1 VSNYVKST
9 NFAVKDSLLTG
20 NPAKLVKGTEIDTE
34 FNAISTAISSKLDS
48 STDLTIAGKFITSSN
63 GSAAAPVFTLA
74 SDPNTGIYFPSD
86 AETNLAIALDGE
98 KAFEIESIVYLGE
111 AIMGSQTFG
120 LLASAPDK
128 KGLITSGR
136 YDSVYGGSAYNT
148 SGGSTFVAFQ
158 IEDTEKMR
166 IQDNGNVGIGLT
178 NPTSRMHILN
188 TGADAYYS
196 ATSNSVSC
204 QIGASNAGQ
213 ILFTGAPSSNMAI
226 GTTNSTTLSLATN
239 GTNRITVRTDGEI
252 HIANP
257 GDQGAYNLQVGGT
270 GVWGAGAYVNGSDA
284 RLKED
289 IQSIASGLDVV
300 IAMRPV
306 TFKYKEDYSKDQS
319 IQTGFIAQE
328 LKEVLKDTN
337 YVDGVVQQG
346 PEYLNV
352 AYQNIIPLLTKAIQE
367 LKAEL
372 DAVKATLKG
381 N

>member
-1 VSNYVKST
+1 VANYVKAT

-34 FNAISTAISSKLDS
+34 FNAIASAIATKIDS
-48 STDLTIAGKFITSSN
+48 ATDLTISGKFITSSA
-63 GSAAAPVFTLA
+63 GTVSAPIFTL
-74 SDPNTGIYFPSD
+74 STDPNTGIYFPAADEISITAGGYEMIHVD
-86 AETNLAIALDGE
+86 NTGANTRYVDFLCNLRTEPDVEAT
-98 KAFEIESIVYLGE
+98 IES
-111 AIMGSQTFG
+111 
-120 LLASAPDK
+120 
-128 KGLITSGR
+128 GR
-136 YDSVYGGSAYNT
+136 FSST
-148 SGGSTFVAFQ
+148 LGGSTFTTIGGSTFLSLQV
-158 IEDTEKMR
+158 EDVEKLR
-166 IQDNGNVGIGLT
+166 IQSDGNVGIGLS

-239 GTNRITVRTDGEI
+239 GTNRITVRTDGEVYVM
-252 HIANP
+252 NTS
-257 GDQGAYNLQVGGT
+257 DQGAYNLQVGGT

-300 IAMRPV
+300 AAMRPV

-337 YVDGVVQQG
+337 YVDGIVQQG

-372 DAVKATLKG
+372 DEVKATLKG

>member
-1 VSNYVKST
+1 MANYVKAT

-34 FNAISTAISSKLDS
+34 FNAIASAIATKIDS
-48 STDLTIAGKFITSSN
+48 ATDLTISGKFITSSA
-63 GSAAAPVFTLA
+63 GTVSAPIFTL
-74 SDPNTGIYFPSD
+74 STDPNTGIFFPAADEISITAGGFEMIRVD
-86 AETNLAIALDGE
+86 NTGSGTRYVDFLCNLRTEPDVEAT
-98 KAFEIESIVYLGE
+98 IES
-111 AIMGSQTFG
+111 
-120 LLASAPDK
+120 
-128 KGLITSGR
+128 GR
-136 YDSVYGGSAYNT
+136 FSST
-148 SGGSTFVAFQ
+148 LGGSTFTTIGGSTFLSLQ
-158 IEDTEKMR
+158 IEDVEKLR
-166 IQDNGNVGIGLT
+166 IQDDGNVGIGLS

-239 GTNRITVRTDGEI
+239 GTNRITVRTDGEVYVM
-252 HIANP
+252 NTS
-257 GDQGAYNLQVGGT
+257 DQGAYNLQVGGT

-289 IQSIASGLDVV
+289 IQSITSGLDVV
-300 IAMRPV
+300 AAMRPV
-306 TFKYKEDYSKDQS
+306 TFKYKEDYSKDKS

-337 YVDGVVQQG
+337 YVDGIVQQG

>member
-1 VSNYVKST
+1 M
-9 NFAVKDSLLTG
+9 LTG

-34 FNAISTAISSKLDS
+34 FNAIATAISSKLDS
-48 STDLTIAGKFITSSN
+48 GTDLTIAGKYITSSA
-63 GSAAAPVFTLA
+63 GTVSAPIFTL
-74 SDPNTGIYFPSD
+74 STDPNTGIFFPAADEISITAGGFEMIHVD
-86 AETNLAIALDGE
+86 NTGSGTRYVDFLCNLRTEPDVEAT
-98 KAFEIESIVYLGE
+98 IESGRF
-111 AIMGSQTFG
+111 S
-120 LLASAPDK
+120 SA
-128 KGLITSGR
+128 
-136 YDSVYGGSAYNT
+136 V
-148 SGGSTFVAFQ
+148 GGSTFTTIGGSTFLAFQ
-158 IEDTEKMR
+158 IEDFEKIR
-166 IQDNGNVGIGLT
+166 IQDNGNVGIG
-178 NPTSRMHILN
+178 TSSPSTRLHVAN
-188 TGADAYYS
+188 SGAA
-196 ATSNSVSC
+196 AFITSEANSVSC
-204 QIGASNAGQ
+204 YLGTSNTGQ
-213 ILFTGAPSSNMAI
+213 NLFLGAPSSNFAI
-226 GTTNSTTLSLATN
+226 GTTNAKDLVLATN
-239 GTNRITVRTDGEI
+239 NANRIVVRSDGEVFI
-252 HIANP
+252 MNTS
-257 GDQGAYNLQVGGT
+257 DQGAYNLQVGGT

-300 IAMRPV
+300 TAMRPV

-372 DAVKATLKG
+372 DEVKATLKG

>member
-1 VSNYVKST
+1 VANYVKAT

-34 FNAISTAISSKLDS
+34 FNAIATAISSKLDS
-48 STDLTIAGKFITSSN
+48 GTDLTIAGKYITSSA
-63 GSAAAPVFTLA
+63 GTVSAPIFTL
-74 SDPNTGIYFPSD
+74 STDPNTGIFFPAADEMSITAGGFEMIHVD
-86 AETNLAIALDGE
+86 NTGSGTRYVDFLCNLRTEPDVEAT
-98 KAFEIESIVYLGE
+98 IESGRF
-111 AIMGSQTFG
+111 S
-120 LLASAPDK
+120 SA
-128 KGLITSGR
+128 
-136 YDSVYGGSAYNT
+136 VGGSVFT
-148 SGGSTFVAFQ
+148 TIGSSTFLALQV
-158 IEDTEKMR
+158 EDVTRVEIK
-166 IQDNGNVGIGLT
+166 DTGNVGIG
-178 NPTSRMHILN
+178 TSSPSTRLHVAN
-188 TGADAYYS
+188 SGADAYIR
-196 ATSNSVSC
+196 AEANSISC
-204 QIGASNAGQ
+204 QMGVTNSGQ
-213 ILFTGAPSSNMAI
+213 INFTGAPGTGLNMAI
-226 GTTNSTTLSLATN
+226 GTTNSTAVSVATN
-239 GTNRITVRTDGEI
+239 NSVRMNVRSDGEVWI
-252 HIANP
+252 MNTS
-257 GDQGAYNLQVGGT
+257 DQGAYNLQVGGT

-300 IAMRPV
+300 AAMRPV

-337 YVDGVVQQG
+337 YVDGIVQQG

-372 DAVKATLKG
+372 DEVKATLKG

>member
-34 FNAISTAISSKLDS
+34 FNAIATAISSKLDS
-48 STDLTIAGKFITSSN
+48 ATDLTITGKFITSSA
-63 GSAAAPVFTLA
+63 GTVSAPIFTL
-74 SDPNTGIYFPSD
+74 STDPNTGIFFPAADEISITAGGYEMIHVD
-86 AETNLAIALDGE
+86 NTGANTRYVDFLCNLRTEPDVEAT
-98 KAFEIESIVYLGE
+98 IES
-111 AIMGSQTFG
+111 
-120 LLASAPDK
+120 
-128 KGLITSGR
+128 GR
-136 YDSVYGGSAYNT
+136 FSST
-148 SGGSTFVAFQ
+148 LGGSTFTTIGGSTFLSLQV
-158 IEDTEKMR
+158 EDVEKLR
-166 IQDNGNVGIGLT
+166 IQSDGNVGIGLS

-239 GTNRITVRTDGEI
+239 GTNRITVRTDGEVYVM
-252 HIANP
+252 NTS
-257 GDQGAYNLQVGGT
+257 DQGAYNLQVGGT

-289 IQSIASGLDVV
+289 VQSIASGLDVV
-300 IAMRPV
+300 AAMRPV

>member
-1 VSNYVKST
+1 VANYVKAT

-34 FNAISTAISSKLDS
+34 FNAIASAIATKIDS
-48 STDLTIAGKFITSSN
+48 ATDLTISGKFITSSA
-63 GSAAAPVFTLA
+63 GTVSAPIFTL
-74 SDPNTGIYFPSD
+74 STDPNTGIFFPAADEISITAGGFEMIRVD
-86 AETNLAIALDGE
+86 NTGSGTRYVDFLCNLRTEPDVEAT
-98 KAFEIESIVYLGE
+98 IES
-111 AIMGSQTFG
+111 
-120 LLASAPDK
+120 
-128 KGLITSGR
+128 GR
-136 YDSVYGGSAYNT
+136 FSST
-148 SGGSTFVAFQ
+148 LGGSTFTTIGGSTFLSLQ
-158 IEDTEKMR
+158 IEDVEKLR
-166 IQDNGNVGIGLT
+166 IQDDGNVGIGLS

-239 GTNRITVRTDGEI
+239 GTNRITVRTDGEVYVM
-252 HIANP
+252 NTS
-257 GDQGAYNLQVGGT
+257 DQGAYNLQVGGT

-289 IQSIASGLDVV
+289 IQSITSGLDVV
-300 IAMRPV
+300 AAMRPV
-306 TFKYKEDYSKDQS
+306 TFKYKEDYSKDKS

-337 YVDGVVQQG
+337 YVDGIVQQG

>member
-1 VSNYVKST
+1 MSNYVKST

-34 FNAISTAISSKLDS
+34 FNAIATAISSKLDS
-48 STDLTIAGKFITSSN
+48 GTDLTIAGKYITSSA
-63 GSAAAPVFTLA
+63 GTVSAPIFTL
-74 SDPNTGIYFPSD
+74 STDPNTGIFFPAADEISITAGGFEMIHVD
-86 AETNLAIALDGE
+86 NTGSGTRYVDFLCNLRTEPDVEAT
-98 KAFEIESIVYLGE
+98 IESGRF
-111 AIMGSQTFG
+111 S
-120 LLASAPDK
+120 SA
-128 KGLITSGR
+128 
-136 YDSVYGGSAYNT
+136 V
-148 SGGSTFVAFQ
+148 GGSTFTTIGGSTFLAFQ
-158 IEDTEKMR
+158 IEDFEKIR
-166 IQDNGNVGIGLT
+166 IQDNGNVGIG
-178 NPTSRMHILN
+178 TSSPSTRLHVAN
-188 TGADAYYS
+188 SGAA
-196 ATSNSVSC
+196 AFITSEANSVSC
-204 QIGASNAGQ
+204 YLGTSNTGQ
-213 ILFTGAPSSNMAI
+213 NLFLGAPSSNFAI
-226 GTTNSTTLSLATN
+226 GTTNAKDLVLATN
-239 GTNRITVRTDGEI
+239 NANRIVVRSDGEVFI
-252 HIANP
+252 MNTS
-257 GDQGAYNLQVGGT
+257 DQGAYNLQVGGT

-300 IAMRPV
+300 TAMRPV

-372 DAVKATLKG
+372 DEVKATLKG